1 MQRTVSRLGVMVSL
15 VALAGT
21 AACAQNAFTPVAI
34 TTSDQLVSSCQ
45 KVGTGT
51 AKTTTASLDVNEELS
66 LAAKKQNANYV
77 LVASEGAREGT
88 AYRCTTPTTGAAA
101 ASPK

>member
-34 TTSDQLVSSCQ
+34 TTSEQLVSSCQ
-45 KVGTGT
+45 KVGTVT
-51 AKTTTASLDVNEELS
+51 AKTSNASSDVNEQLT
-66 LAAKKQNANYV
+66 LAARKQDANYV
-77 LVASEGAREGT
+77 LVASDGAREGT
-88 AYRCTTPTTGAAA
+88 AYRCTTPGTGAAA
-101 ASPK
+101 ASSK